1 MFESELSDGME
12 ELAEEE
18 NRSCWSNR
26 QCPRGERCVDVQRN
40 SRGYCTAAGNPCNNG
55 RDCKC
60 VLD

>member
-1 MFESELSDGME
+1 MFESELSGGVE

-18 NRSCWSNR
+18 NRSCWSQR
-26 QCPRGERCVDVQRN
+26 DCRSGERCVDVRRG
-40 SRGYCTAAGNPCNNG
+40 SRGYCTATGNRCQSG